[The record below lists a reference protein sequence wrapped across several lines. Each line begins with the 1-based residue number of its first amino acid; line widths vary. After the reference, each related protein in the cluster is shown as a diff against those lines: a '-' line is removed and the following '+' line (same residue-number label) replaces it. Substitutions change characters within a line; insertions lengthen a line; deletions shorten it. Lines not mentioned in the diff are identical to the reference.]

1 MNKKQALPS
10 RDILILCA
18 SPLAAEPT
26 PDPWLSQLQSLQVI
40 SASKPRKPDSMM
52 PLYSQHARLGRV
64 DPKVM
69 RARRKRGEE
78 PEPPNL
84 EGSRVA
90 TQQAGSRCG
99 GWQRRQRGAGTE
111 WST

>member
-10 RDILILCA
+10 RDILIVCA

-26 PDPWLSQLQSLQVI
+26 PDSLLSQLQSLQVI

-52 PLYSQHARLGRV
+52 PFYSQHARKGG
-64 DPKVM
+64 PQVM

-78 PEPPNL
+78 PGPPNL

>member
-10 RDILILCA
+10 RDILIVCV

-64 DPKVM
+64 DPK
-69 RARRKRGEE
+69 
-78 PEPPNL
+78 
-84 EGSRVA
+84 
-90 TQQAGSRCG
+90 
-99 GWQRRQRGAGTE
+99 
-111 WST
+111 

>member
-1 MNKKQALPS
+1 MNKKQRHPDCMCQPS
-10 RDILILCA
+10 SSRA
-18 SPLAAEPT
+18 NSRFLAATVAEST
-26 PDPWLSQLQSLQVI
+26 GNIGFKAQETRLNDATLF
-40 SASKPRKPDSMM
+40 SACQARKGGP
-52 PLYSQHARLGRV
+52 Q
-64 DPKVM
+64 VM

-78 PEPPNL
+78 PGPPNL